1 MTKVEAILAPIAQI
15 PNYADLLL
23 EQITQ
28 IETLVQI
35 RSYKRVD
42 IMTVRF
48 LSWLADRFGK
58 VTPQGRVVDLRLTH
72 LDIAESIGTTRVTI
86 TRILNQLEQ
95 QGVIACLPL
104 KRIVLHQEDLWHYE
118 I

>member
-1 MTKVEAILAPIAQI
+1 MTKVSATPIPIAQLTSY
-15 PNYADLLL
+15 PDLLL
-23 EQITQ
+23 EQIHQ
-28 IETLVQI
+28 LEILMQI
-35 RSYKRVD
+35 RSHKRVD
-42 IMTVRF
+42 IMMLRF

-58 VTPQGRVVDLRLTH
+58 ITPQGRVVDLRLTH